1 MRSNKASR
9 LETTVQGSKGSPKSK
24 RKKASKKKSSKRHA
38 QMARFELERD
48 QAVAKLKELEDLL
61 DKLPDIFESK
71 FSERLAPLLERQRL
85 LLEENAHLRAQ
96 VEQLMSQ
103 LGDLQL
109 DFPKPS
115 NRASIAFIGLKPNT
129 ATSLQHLFD
138 EQVTESSAT
147 EVPASSRRLNVA

>member
-38 QMARFELERD
+38 QMARLELERN

-71 FSERLAPLLERQRL
+71 FSQRLAPLLGDKDCFLRKTHTCRL
-85 LLEENAHLRAQ
+85 RST
-96 VEQLMSQ
+96 LM
-103 LGDLQL
+103 
-109 DFPKPS
+109 P
-115 NRASIAFIGLKPNT
+115 T
-129 ATSLQHLFD
+129 
-138 EQVTESSAT
+138 
-147 EVPASSRRLNVA
+147 RR

>member
-109 DFPKPS
+109 DCPKPS

-129 ATSLQHLFD
+129 ATSLQHLFN
-138 EQVTESSAT
+138 EPVTDSIAT
-147 EVPASSRRLNVA
+147 EVPASPRRLNVA